1 MGFAYEPI
9 PEDFVLR
16 QLKQLKTNK
25 ASGLDNFSGGLL
37 KDSASAI
44 SGSLTRLFNHSLE
57 TRSFPSLWKF
67 GKVTALFKKGD
78 RTVMQTITGPLL
90 SCQR

>member
-25 ASGLDNFSGGLL
+25 GSGLDNFSGGLL

-44 SGSLTRLFNHSLE
+44 SGSLLKLAPFLLYGNLERLQRYS
-57 TRSFPSLWKF
+57 R
-67 GKVTALFKKGD
+67 KVIA
-78 RTVMQTITGPLL
+78 R
-90 SCQR
+90 